1 MSFNTSRIS
10 ISTCNIN
17 KKHLPPRNN
26 KILDIRKVSNT
37 REIANS
43 LRCYLQ
49 LSESKL
55 NSEEPLIKINNDNG
69 SVLRKDIKLVTEA
82 LESKVRT
89 LKSRSKLNSAL
100 SNIRKIV
107 NGSSHEIFTLDELAL
122 LALYVDELSGLLPK
136 GELKELTKLINL
148 QMECSWVKMKSD
160 QHLLKRIS
168 DLRFMQEAGAAF
180 KNTLSVG
187 GNIGYGFAA
196 TANSAG
202 VKNSVTAGLNV
213 DMVRHVFVDDD
224 QTIFEQHSKG
234 ISLNGGADCDFTV
247 ANLGVKG
254 QVKTEK
260 ILQKEY
266 SSVEHFARNE
276 HVRFPLRKMK
286 SSFADKLSSNSVKS
300 LHKAQRDAYNTSIR
314 LNQLMHSVLGL
325 NADIF
330 CIKPANTA
338 PNEANINVT
347 SVNLGGKTNAGV
359 KDLNVGLGVS
369 ANQSLTVLNIEA
381 EGYQKF
387 VEDLKRVSEL
397 PSEFYFRVKDEI
409 ELDSSKENLLKLLG
423 VLESDVA
430 NYNSIVKKYDGEK
443 LNNGANCDLKNAL
456 KAEKYAIENRWSA
469 IGRHQFLQFA
479 AASHAYISKLLI
491 EANFDDM
498 NAIKRCEALIY
509 NPDFACSAVMLRKL
523 TTLPKVLKLKITD
536 NKSSFGLSVG
546 PFSGKVEINHR
557 DFKHCSRVRDGRY
570 IDVIVSGQASAA
582 LSMLNINTLN
592 KKINEILA
600 GEGLSDIV
608 GSVSFT
614 PDMNG
619 GITLL
624 HISRW
629 FKPNYSKNNNFP
641 GDKGWRK
648 QFTRTALSRNL
659 GGNINTSGG
668 AGIVLGANLSASES
682 RTKISKENIGTHDLT
697 YTIARFNHAYT
708 NNGSK
713 IDNNEWQ
720 RFFEQNK
727 HSYVDIFKNMSNTDS
742 ALSKEVSFFFKE
754 LKDRA
759 TASQKEEIIKLEYN
773 FFNSMKKLNEQP
785 FNEEIF
791 NEARV
796 YFEDFLERQVSPW
809 IDIINEKW
817 WKPSQ
822 YKQDMT
828 SGNKLETK
836 ILRMLNIHPRDKN
849 NQEKNQK
856 IPDTSRL

>member
-1 MSFNTSRIS
+1 
-10 ISTCNIN
+10 
-17 KKHLPPRNN
+17 
-26 KILDIRKVSNT
+26 
-37 REIANS
+37 
-43 LRCYLQ
+43 
-49 LSESKL
+49 
-55 NSEEPLIKINNDNG
+55 
-69 SVLRKDIKLVTEA
+69 EA

-122 LALYVDELSGLLPK
+122 LALYVDKLSGLLPK

-260 ILQKEY
+260 ILQKEC

-347 SVNLGGKTNAGV
+347 SVDLGGKTNAGV

-397 PSEFYFRVKDEI
+397 PSEFYFRVKD
-409 ELDSSKENLLKLLG
+409 
-423 VLESDVA
+423 
-430 NYNSIVKKYDGEK
+430 
-443 LNNGANCDLKNAL
+443 
-456 KAEKYAIENRWSA
+456 
-469 IGRHQFLQFA
+469 
-479 AASHAYISKLLI
+479 
-491 EANFDDM
+491 
-498 NAIKRCEALIY
+498 
-509 NPDFACSAVMLRKL
+509 
-523 TTLPKVLKLKITD
+523 
-536 NKSSFGLSVG
+536 
-546 PFSGKVEINHR
+546 
-557 DFKHCSRVRDGRY
+557 
-570 IDVIVSGQASAA
+570 
-582 LSMLNINTLN
+582 
-592 KKINEILA
+592 
-600 GEGLSDIV
+600 
-608 GSVSFT
+608 
-614 PDMNG
+614 
-619 GITLL
+619 
-624 HISRW
+624 
-629 FKPNYSKNNNFP
+629 
-641 GDKGWRK
+641 
-648 QFTRTALSRNL
+648 
-659 GGNINTSGG
+659 
-668 AGIVLGANLSASES
+668 
-682 RTKISKENIGTHDLT
+682 
-697 YTIARFNHAYT
+697 
-708 NNGSK
+708 
-713 IDNNEWQ
+713 
-720 RFFEQNK
+720 
-727 HSYVDIFKNMSNTDS
+727 
-742 ALSKEVSFFFKE
+742 
-754 LKDRA
+754 
-759 TASQKEEIIKLEYN
+759 
-773 FFNSMKKLNEQP
+773 
-785 FNEEIF
+785 
-791 NEARV
+791 
-796 YFEDFLERQVSPW
+796 
-809 IDIINEKW
+809 
-817 WKPSQ
+817 
-822 YKQDMT
+822 
-828 SGNKLETK
+828 
-836 ILRMLNIHPRDKN
+836 
-849 NQEKNQK
+849 
-856 IPDTSRL
+856 

>member
-1 MSFNTSRIS
+1 MPFNTSRIS
-10 ISTCNIN
+10 VSSCNMN
-17 KKHLPPRNN
+17 KKHLATPHDKN
-26 KILDIRKVSNT
+26 LDIRKVSNT
-37 REIANS
+37 RERAKS
-43 LRCYLQ
+43 LGCSLQ

-55 NSEEPLIKINNDNG
+55 NSEEPLIKVNNENG

-89 LKSRSKLNSAL
+89 LKSKSKLNSAL

-107 NGSSHEIFTLDELAL
+107 NSSSNEKFTLDEVAL
-122 LALYVDELSGLLPK
+122 LALYLDKLSGLLPK

-148 QMECSWVKMKSD
+148 QMECCWVKMKSD

-168 DLRFMQEAGAAF
+168 DLQFMKDAGSAF
-180 KNTLSVG
+180 KNSVSVG
-187 GNIGYGFAA
+187 GSIGYGFAA

-213 DMVRHVFVDDD
+213 DIVRNVFVDDD

-254 QVKTEK
+254 QFKTEK

-276 HVRFPLRKMK
+276 HVRFSLRKMK
-286 SSFADKLSSNSVKS
+286 SSFADKFSSNSVKS
-300 LHKAQRDAYNTSIR
+300 LHEVQRDAYNTSIR

-347 SVNLGGKTNAGV
+347 SVDLGGKTNAGV

-397 PSEFYFRVKDEI
+397 PSEFYFRVKDAI

-443 LNNGANCDLKNAL
+443 LKNGANSDLKNAL

-491 EANFDDM
+491 ESNFDDM

-509 NPDFACSAVMLRKL
+509 NPDFACSAVKLRKL

-592 KKINEILA
+592 KKINELLA

-785 FNEEIF
+785 FNEEVF

-817 WKPSQ
+817 WKPSK

>member
-1 MSFNTSRIS
+1 MPVNTSCIS
-10 ISTCNIN
+10 VSSCNIN
-17 KKHLPPRNN
+17 RKHLTTQNENN
-26 KILDIRKVSNT
+26 LDIRKVSNT
-37 REIANS
+37 RERAKS
-43 LRCYLQ
+43 LECSLP
-49 LSESKL
+49 LSVSKL
-55 NSEEPLIKINNDNG
+55 NSEEPLIKVNNENG
-69 SVLRKDIKLVTEA
+69 SVLRKDIKLVTA
-82 LESKVRT
+82 AIESKIGT
-89 LKSRSKLNSAL
+89 LKSKSKLNSTL

-107 NGSSHEIFTLDELAL
+107 NGSSNERFTLDEVAL
-122 LALYVDELSGLLPK
+122 LALYLDKLSGILPK
-136 GELKELTKLINL
+136 GELKELTKLINI
-148 QMECSWVKMKSD
+148 QIECCWVKMKND

-168 DLRFMQEAGAAF
+168 DLQFMNNAGSAF
-180 KNTLSVG
+180 KNSVSVG
-187 GNIGYGFAA
+187 GSIGYGFAA

-213 DMVRHVFVDDD
+213 DMVRNVFVDDD

-234 ISLNGGADCDFTV
+234 ISLNGGADCDFTL
-247 ANLGVKG
+247 ANLGVKA

-266 SSVEHFARNE
+266 SSVEHFASNE
-276 HVRFPLRKMK
+276 HVRFSLRKMK
-286 SSFADKLSSNSVKS
+286 STFADKFSSNSAKS
-300 LHKAQRDAYNTSIR
+300 LHEAQRDAYNTSIR

-330 CIKPANTA
+330 CIKPANST

-347 SVNLGGKTNAGV
+347 SVDLGGKTHAGV
-359 KDLNVGLGVS
+359 KDLNVGLVVS

-430 NYNSIVKKYDGEK
+430 NYNSIVKMYDGEK
-443 LNNGANCDLKNAL
+443 LNNGANSNLKNAL
-456 KAEKYAIENRWSA
+456 KTEKHAIENRWSA
-469 IGRHQFLQFA
+469 IGRHQFLQFV

-509 NPDFACSAVMLRKL
+509 NPDFAYSAVRLRKL

-546 PFSGKVEINHR
+546 PFSGKLEINHR

-570 IDVIVSGQASAA
+570 IDVIISGQASAA

-614 PDMNG
+614 PDING

-624 HISRW
+624 NISRW

-648 QFTRTALSRNL
+648 QFTRTALSRHL
-659 GGNINTSGG
+659 GGNLSTSGG
-668 AGIVLGANLSASES
+668 LGIVFGANLSASES
-682 RTKISKENIGTHDLT
+682 NTKISKENIGTHDLT

-720 RFFEQNK
+720 HFFDQNK
-727 HSYVDIFKNMSNTDS
+727 LSYVDLFKNMSNTDS
-742 ALSKEVSFFFKE
+742 ALSKEVSFFFTE
-754 LKDRA
+754 LKDQA

-785 FNEEIF
+785 FNEELF

-796 YFEDFLERQVSPW
+796 HFEDFLERQVSPW

-817 WKPSQ
+817 WKPSP
-822 YKQDMT
+822 YKQDT
-828 SGNKLETK
+828 ISGNKFETK
-836 ILRMLNIHPRDKN
+836 ILRILNIHPRDKN

-856 IPDTSRL
+856 IPEISRL